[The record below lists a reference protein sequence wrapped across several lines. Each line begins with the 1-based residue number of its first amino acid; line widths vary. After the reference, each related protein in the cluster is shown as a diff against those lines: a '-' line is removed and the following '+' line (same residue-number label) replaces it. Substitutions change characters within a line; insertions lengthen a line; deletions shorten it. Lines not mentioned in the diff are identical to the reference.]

1 MFRMFF
7 VVALAIFLAS
17 NFGTSQ
23 EKTPKQVTF
32 EIISHFI
39 FMACTTMHYN
49 NLENRGS

>member
-23 EKTPKQVTF
+23 EKTPEQVTLK
-32 EIISHFI
+32 IISHFLQYLSI
-39 FMACTTMHYN
+39 L
-49 NLENRGS
+49 NLHSRMI

>member
-7 VVALAIFLAS
+7 VVALVIFLAS

-32 EIISHFI
+32 EIISHF
-39 FMACTTMHYN
+39 FMACTDYN
-49 NLENRGS
+49 NLEN